1 MRLQR
6 VLVVQRANQGAGVK
20 ASALL
25 RSNQPDVLQVVA
37 KALASHAC
45 NSQHNQDAVIAA
57 GALPLFIIYIIQVI
71 AVANF
76 Q

>member
-6 VLVVQRANQGAGVK
+6 VLVVPRANQGAGVK
-20 ASALL
+20 AGAVL
-25 RSNQPDVLQVVA
+25 RSNQPDVLQVMA
-37 KALASHAC
+37 KALASLAC

-57 GALPLFIIYIIQVI
+57 GGLPLFIIYIVQVI
-71 AVANF
+71 PNANF